1 MTANQPRDP
10 NKVPAEGGILN
21 DEGEGD
27 AVREGIPANGT
38 RSTEPQG
45 PQDMTGGATPPTA

>member
-1 MTANQPRDP
+1 MKPDHPRDP
-10 NKVPAEGGILN
+10 NKVPSKGGILQ

-27 AVREGIPANGT
+27 AVRDGIPANGT

-45 PQDMTGGATPPTA
+45 PEDMTGGMTPPTT